1 MFRYLPL
8 LACLLLASPARAEQ
22 APLQFYTEEYAP
34 VSFLQN
40 GIADG
45 MASEL
50 VRALLQRLGETAS
63 IQVVPW
69 SRGYHIVQNTPGTAL
84 FATIRNAEREPHF
97 KWVGPIMLA
106 QDAYYG
112 LKGSGLK
119 IDQPAQL
126 HEVGPIAVPRNWFTY
141 QELSAAGMPNLLG
154 VTDPEQMFRMLRHGR
169 VKLIVADNL
178 SFYARGEAAQQVDSL
193 GPEDVEVVY
202 PYRSSEG
209 YITFWPGTDD
219 AVIRRWQ
226 AALDA
231 MKADGSFSRI
241 YQRWLPGAQE
251 PR

>member
-1 MFRYLPL
+1 MEKIILHMDSQCLCGLQRGTGENDEEFIAAPAASVASAGGVL
-8 LACLLLASPARAEQ
+8 LHDVRQGADD
-22 APLQFYTEEYAP
+22 
-34 VSFLQN
+34 

-50 VRALLQRLGETAS
+50 VRALLQHLGETAS
-63 IQVVPW
+63 IQAVPW

-112 LKGSGLK
+112 LKGSGPK

-154 VTDPEQMFRMLRHGR
+154 VTEPEQMFRMLRHGR

-178 SFYARGEAAQQVDSL
+178 SFYSTG
-193 GPEDVEVVY
+193 
-202 PYRSSEG
+202 
-209 YITFWPGTDD
+209 
-219 AVIRRWQ
+219 
-226 AALDA
+226 
-231 MKADGSFSRI
+231 
-241 YQRWLPGAQE
+241 E
-251 PR
+251 PRSRSTTSRPVTLK

>member
-22 APLQFYTEEYAP
+22 AQLQFYTEEYAP

-45 MASEL
+45 MAGEL

-63 IQVVPW
+63 IRVVPW

-154 VTDPEQMFRMLRHGR
+154 VTEPGYRILANNGANAHQEVQHLHIHVFGGQPLGRMIKPE
-169 VKLIVADNL
+169 
-178 SFYARGEAAQQVDSL
+178 
-193 GPEDVEVVY
+193 
-202 PYRSSEG
+202 
-209 YITFWPGTDD
+209 
-219 AVIRRWQ
+219 
-226 AALDA
+226 
-231 MKADGSFSRI
+231 
-241 YQRWLPGAQE
+241 
-251 PR
+251 

>member
-126 HEVGPIAVPRNWFTY
+126 RPLEGEGPGQGGQRDGQGRQEQAVAQPCG
-141 QELSAAGMPNLLG
+141 A
-154 VTDPEQMFRMLRHGR
+154 FRPFLRR
-169 VKLIVADNL
+169 RR
-178 SFYARGEAAQQVDSL
+178 ARLPAAQAADAGDQDHGDHDEAV
-193 GPEDVEVVY
+193 GEV
-202 PYRSSEG
+202 R
-209 YITFWPGTDD
+209 
-219 AVIRRWQ
+219 
-226 AALDA
+226 
-231 MKADGSFSRI
+231 
-241 YQRWLPGAQE
+241 
-251 PR
+251 